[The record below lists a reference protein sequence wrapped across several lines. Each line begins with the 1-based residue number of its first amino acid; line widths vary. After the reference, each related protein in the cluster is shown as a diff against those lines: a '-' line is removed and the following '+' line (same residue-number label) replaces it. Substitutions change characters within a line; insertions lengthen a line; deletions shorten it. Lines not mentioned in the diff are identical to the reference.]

1 MPGLDYKLL
10 KMKLFQ
16 TIKYLFFLT
25 LISIPI
31 YLLLQI
37 NKKEA
42 FTPKIREMYRPYV
55 RNSRLIYENTKNS
68 TMHNLN
74 VFLRNL
80 NE

>member
-1 MPGLDYKLL
+1 MLRFDNKLL
-10 KMKLFQ
+10 KIKLFQ

-42 FTPKIREMYRPYV
+42 FTPKIREMYRPYM
-55 RNSRLIYENTKNS
+55 RNSRLFYENSKDNALY
-68 TMHNLN
+68 NLN
-74 VFLRNL
+74 RFLRNID
-80 NE
+80 E